1 NGSDVLGCQ
10 NCLKMAGPQSRVAG
24 GGFWSQPQAQYSA
37 GTHKLLKEMMQESKL
52 TNFQQRHLEKSLRSG
67 GSLPTECAPTSSAKK
82 KPAPAPKK
90 ESKVLSVRN
99 YKPVLRTKEQM
110 EEMGA
115 FEKPDYSPLPNTRG
129 QDKDRQKERLANI
142 MAFGEDIDPKKKKA
156 MNRPPPPD
164 DDEPAIDRF
173 DELQLEIDER
183 RAFLED
189 MEKHG
194 QGAKYRPLIN
204 TEISQKIREM
214 ELIDKKRTAEL
225 ERLIEEEKKG
235 KQTSS

>member
-1 NGSDVLGCQ
+1 MKALTTNKGVCDIESAFYISIGIAVIKTINGSDVLRCQ

-37 GTHKLLKEMMQESKL
+37 STHKLLKEMMQESKL

-115 FEKPDYSPLPNTRG
+115 FEKPDYSPLPNTSNYFN
-129 QDKDRQKERLANI
+129 QSNITLANI

-156 MNRPPPPD
+156 MNHPPPSD
-164 DDEPAIDRF
+164 YEEPEIDRF
-173 DELQLEIDER
+173 DECN
-183 RAFLED
+183 
-189 MEKHG
+189 
-194 QGAKYRPLIN
+194 Y
-204 TEISQKIREM
+204 KIREM

-225 ERLIEEEKKG
+225 ERMIEEEQKG
-235 KQTSS
+235 KQSSS